1 MINQDIINHS
11 TATAKQAV
19 LDCAAQS
26 VELYTV
32 SNVFDISL
40 IDKLSLY
47 LQQEN
52 IPWLADSPM
61 HRQVLAWHSDT
72 VIEELHEICCNL
84 TDTVS
89 TRFFDQPLNF
99 LGIQLWRD
107 CYPYKIKWHSDVPV
121 INVALQVY
129 LFSAPTDC
137 GTSFKI
143 NNSEIA
149 VPYQHNTG
157 YIAVTRSQPGILHKS
172 TTTTP
177 PGVTRHSV
185 YSIWSLTEK
194 RK

>member
-61 HRQVLAWHSDT
+61 HRQVLAWHSDCLLYT
-72 VIEELHEICCNL
+72 
-84 TDTVS
+84 S
-89 TRFFDQPLNF
+89 PSP
-99 LGIQLWRD
+99 RD
-107 CYPYKIKWHSDVPV
+107 GLLSRMPS
-121 INVALQVY
+121 
-129 LFSAPTDC
+129 SA
-137 GTSFKI
+137 
-143 NNSEIA
+143 
-149 VPYQHNTG
+149 
-157 YIAVTRSQPGILHKS
+157 
-172 TTTTP
+172 
-177 PGVTRHSV
+177 
-185 YSIWSLTEK
+185 
-194 RK
+194 